1 LIAAAGSALLRG
13 SLRLPLPLKF
23 ETPFEV
29 TLVAADGTEAVR
41 GAAEIIEH
49 AGHATWI
56 RFLSAEP
63 ESPGDD
69 SSRCMLAD
77 VDVDIT
83 GPKEAVV
90 EPVASSS
97 SEAFEAIT
105 AVNQRPPAFIA
116 MGNAEPVPLL
126 PPPPEPSVVP
136 GAPESSAL
144 KGIPVVESAAT
155 TISDAVR
162 AEASQA
168 ADALTADMVRPI
180 DDRTSDVMTAPI
192 PVETMAQVI
201 ESKPIIVEAKTEP
214 EVIVDAKGEL
224 VDTKTDVSCGAAVA
238 VVTEEAEAIYVNEKR
253 DTEASPPMAI
263 EKRDTEASPSMVIEK
278 SDSETSS
285 SAEPRKVSI
294 SLERGI
300 KPIALPY
307 VRESMPVIPQGMP
320 SSRRVVLASMTFA
333 AVCLAVGG
341 AAIVWAQDAVAEAQP
356 KPAAMIVDEPVVEQ
370 PVQTREAETM
380 IAMPVTA
387 TPAPTTCKLDIE
399 ASVADSR
406 VKIDGKDRGLVPASI
421 AVACGKPVDIEVRHP
436 RYALYRSSITVT
448 GERQALHAKLER
460 EKATV
465 TLTSNPPATV
475 TVNGIAIGKTPM
487 TTTVA
492 RFEQTTFRFSAPG
505 FDSDWRRIMPKSG
518 TSAVALELKRQR

>member
-1 LIAAAGSALLRG
+1 MTSVEFMGDAALRVQTKFSTAESLLAAAGSALVRG

-23 ETPFEV
+23 DTPFEV

-41 GAAEIIEH
+41 GTAEIVEH

-69 SSRCMLAD
+69 SVRCMLAD

-83 GPKEAVV
+83 GPQEAVV
-90 EPVASSS
+90 QPVASSS

-105 AVNQRPPAFIA
+105 AVNNRPPAFAAI
-116 MGNAEPVPLL
+116 GNAEPVPLL
-126 PPPPEPSVVP
+126 PPIEPVP
-136 GAPESSAL
+136 GP
-144 KGIPVVESAAT
+144 AAE

-162 AEASQA
+162 QVEERS
-168 ADALTADMVRPI
+168 
-180 DDRTSDVMTAPI
+180 SDVMTAPI
-192 PVETMAQVI
+192 PIETMAQVI
-201 ESKPIIVEAKTEP
+201 ESKPIIVEARTEP

-224 VDTKTDVSCGAAVA
+224 VDTKSDLSCGAAVA

-263 EKRDTEASPSMVIEK
+263 ETRDTEASPSMVIEK

-341 AAIVWAQDAVAEAQP
+341 AAIVWAQDAIAEAQP
-356 KPAAMIVDEPVVEQ
+356 KPAPAAMIVDEPVVEQ

-475 TVNGIAIGKTPM
+475 TVNGTAIGKTPM